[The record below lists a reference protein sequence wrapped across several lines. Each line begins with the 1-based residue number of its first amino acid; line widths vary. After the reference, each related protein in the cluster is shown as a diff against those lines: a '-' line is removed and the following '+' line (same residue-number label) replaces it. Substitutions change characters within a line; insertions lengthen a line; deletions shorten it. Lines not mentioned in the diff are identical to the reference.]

1 MQVVPKPRGAIQ
13 GFLSNKEISMLRR
26 KDYSCRFVKNGL
38 RQARVKAGK
47 KSLRLFSNLGKNAG
61 GLELVVAME
70 EK

>member
-1 MQVVPKPRGAIQ
+1 
-13 GFLSNKEISMLRR
+13 MLRR
-26 KDYSCRFVKNGL
+26 KDFSCRFVKNGL